1 MINLVMALQS
11 EARPFVDHFL
21 LQTQNHTCGF
31 PVYCRDGLRLIVTGI
46 GKCAARAACEYL
58 HATGGCAVQGW
69 LNVGIAGH
77 RDLAVGT
84 GVRANRIIDLA
95 SGNVWHPSPIV
106 PIPGI
111 SKTICTLEE
120 PDPDYP
126 LDAVY
131 DMEASAYY
139 AAAARCGASALIQ
152 CYKIISDNRIS
163 GLEAID
169 PPMVTVLLAQH
180 VEPVATAV
188 TALAE
193 RIDVIRDAQ
202 PGLGNAEPIGGG
214 R

>member
-11 EARPFVDHFL
+11 EARPFVDHFR
-21 LQTQNHTCGF
+21 LQKQNHTRGF
-31 PVYCRDGLRLIVTGI
+31 SVYDRDGLRLIVTGI
-46 GKCAARAACEYL
+46 GKRAVREACQYL
-58 HATGGCAVQGW
+58 HALGGSSLQGW

-84 GVRANRIIDLA
+84 GVRAARIIDHE
-95 SGNVWHPSPIV
+95 SGDVWHPSPIV

-111 SKTICTLEE
+111 TKTVCTLEE

-126 LDAVY
+126 LDNVY

-139 AAAARCGASALIQ
+139 AAVARFGAGVLAQ

-169 PPMVTVLLAQH
+169 PQMVTALLGQH
-180 VEPVATAV
+180 VEPVITAV
-188 TALAE
+188 TALAD
-193 RIDVIRDAQ
+193 RINVMREAH
-202 PGLGNAEPIGGG
+202 PGLDNSAPMG
-214 R
+214 